1 MEHQMKHLNIA
12 LLALF
17 SLTAFSAH
25 ADVANAVKL
34 EKKYAA
40 FAKTANPEY
49 GGPSAV
55 DGKFFFNRKI
65 KLANGKEAACASCH
79 TANPADE
86 GKHMVTGKPIKPLS
100 PMVNF
105 KRFSNVEKVE
115 EQFTL
120 HCNDII
126 GSDCTAAEKANYIAY
141 LLTEKTPSTNK

>member
-1 MEHQMKHLNIA
+1 MKKLSFLLAA
-12 LLALF
+12 LLA
-17 SLTAFSAH
+17 FSAFAAQ
-25 ADVANAVKL
+25 ADVVNAVKL

-40 FAKTANPEY
+40 FAKSANPEY
-49 GGPSAV
+49 SGPSAV

-79 TANPADE
+79 TSNPADE
-86 GKHMVTGKPIKPLS
+86 GKHMVTGKPINPLS

-105 KRFSNVEKVE
+105 KRFSDVDKVE

-141 LLTEKTPSTNK
+141 LLTEKTPSKAK

>member
-1 MEHQMKHLNIA
+1 MKNLSFLLVA
-12 LLALF
+12 LLGF
-17 SLTAFSAH
+17 TAFSAQ
-25 ADVANAVKL
+25 ADVENAVKL
-34 EKKYAA
+34 EKKYSV
-40 FAKTANPEY
+40 FAKSANPEY
-49 GGPSAV
+49 SGPSAV

-86 GKHMVTGKPIKPLS
+86 GKHMVTGKSIKPLS
-100 PMVNF
+100 PVVNY
-105 KRFSNVEKVE
+105 KRFSDVDKVE

-141 LLTEKTPSTNK
+141 LLTEKTPSKAK

>member
-1 MEHQMKHLNIA
+1 MKKTNILIAA
-12 LLALF
+12 LLGLATL
-17 SLTAFSAH
+17 SAH

-49 GGPSAV
+49 SGPSAV

-86 GKHMVTGKPIKPLS
+86 GKHIITGKPIKPLS
-100 PMVNF
+100 PTVNY
-105 KRFSNVEKVE
+105 KRFSDVEKVE
-115 EQFTL
+115 EQFTK

-141 LLTEKTPSTNK
+141 LLTEKTPSTKQ

>member
-1 MEHQMKHLNIA
+1 MKQTNLLLIA
-12 LLALF
+12 LLGF
-17 SLTAFSAH
+17 SASFAH

-55 DGKFFFNRKI
+55 SGKHFFNRQI
-65 KLANGKEAACASCH
+65 KLANGKTAACASCH

-86 GKHMVTGKPIKPLS
+86 GKHIVTGKPIKPLS
-100 PMVNF
+100 PMVNY
-105 KRFSNVEKVE
+105 KRFSDVEKVE

-126 GSDCTAAEKANYIAY
+126 GSDCTAEEKANYIAY
-141 LLTEKTPSTNK
+141 LLTEKTPSKK

>member
-1 MEHQMKHLNIA
+1 MKKTNLLLIA
-12 LLALF
+12 LLSFGASF
-17 SLTAFSAH
+17 AH

-55 DGKFFFNRKI
+55 AGKHFFNRQI
-65 KLANGKEAACASCH
+65 KLTNGKSAACASCH
-79 TANPADE
+79 TSNPADE
-86 GKHMVTGKPIKPLS
+86 GKHIVTGKPIKPLS
-100 PMVNF
+100 PMVNY
-105 KRFSNVEKVE
+105 KRFSDVEKVE

-126 GSDCTAAEKANYIAY
+126 GSDCTAEEKANYIAY
-141 LLTEKTPSTNK
+141 LLTEKTPSKK

>member
-1 MEHQMKHLNIA
+1 MKKTNILIA
-12 LLALF
+12 TLLGFA
-17 SLTAFSAH
+17 AISAH
-25 ADVANAVKL
+25 ADVTNAVKL

-49 GGPSAV
+49 SSPSAV

-79 TANPADE
+79 TVNPADE
-86 GKHMVTGKPIKPLS
+86 GKHIITGKPIKPLS
-100 PMVNF
+100 PTVNY
-105 KRFSNVEKVE
+105 KRFSDVDKVE
-115 EQFTL
+115 EQFTK

-141 LLTEKTPSTNK
+141 LLTEKTPSTKQ

>member
-1 MEHQMKHLNIA
+1 MKKTNILIA
-12 LLALF
+12 TLLGFAAI
-17 SLTAFSAH
+17 TAH

-49 GGPSAV
+49 AGPSAV

-86 GKHMVTGKPIKPLS
+86 GKHIITGKPIKPLS
-100 PMVNF
+100 PNVNY
-105 KRFSNVEKVE
+105 KRFSDVDKVE
-115 EQFTL
+115 EQFTK

-141 LLTEKTPSTNK
+141 LLTEKTPSKKQ

>member
-1 MEHQMKHLNIA
+1 MKKTNLLLIA
-12 LLALF
+12 LLGF
-17 SLTAFSAH
+17 SASFAH
-25 ADVANAVKL
+25 ADVVNAVKL

-49 GGPSAV
+49 SGPSAV

-65 KLANGKEAACASCH
+65 KLANGNEAACASCH
-79 TANPADE
+79 TANPADS

-100 PMVNF
+100 PVVNY
-105 KRFSNVEKVE
+105 KRFSDVEKVE

-141 LLTEKTPSTNK
+141 LLTEKTPTKK

>member
-1 MEHQMKHLNIA
+1 MKKTNILIAA
-12 LLALF
+12 LLGFAAL
-17 SLTAFSAH
+17 SAH

-49 GGPSAV
+49 SGPSAV

-86 GKHMVTGKPIKPLS
+86 GKHIITGKPIKPLS
-100 PMVNF
+100 PTVNY
-105 KRFSNVEKVE
+105 KRFSDVDKVE
-115 EQFTL
+115 EQFTK

-141 LLTEKTPSTNK
+141 LLTEKTPSTKQ

>member
-1 MEHQMKHLNIA
+1 MKKTNILIAA
-12 LLALF
+12 LLGFAILP
-17 SLTAFSAH
+17 AH

-49 GGPSAV
+49 SGPSAV

-86 GKHMVTGKPIKPLS
+86 GKHIITGKPIKPLS
-100 PMVNF
+100 PTVNY
-105 KRFSNVEKVE
+105 KRFSDVEKVE
-115 EQFTL
+115 EQFTK

-141 LLTEKTPSTNK
+141 LLTEKTPSTKQ

>member
-1 MEHQMKHLNIA
+1 MKKTNILIA
-12 LLALF
+12 TLLGFAAI
-17 SLTAFSAH
+17 TAH

-49 GGPSAV
+49 AGPSAV

-79 TANPADE
+79 TTNPADE
-86 GKHMVTGKPIKPLS
+86 GKHIITGKPIKPLS
-100 PMVNF
+100 PTVNY
-105 KRFSNVEKVE
+105 KRFSDVEKVE
-115 EQFTL
+115 EQFTK

-141 LLTEKTPSTNK
+141 LLTEKTPSTKQ

>member
-1 MEHQMKHLNIA
+1 MKNLSIILAA
-12 LLALF
+12 LLGFTAL
-17 SLTAFSAH
+17 AAQ

-49 GGPSAV
+49 SSPSAV

-65 KLANGKEAACASCH
+65 KLANGTEAACASCH

-105 KRFSNVEKVE
+105 KRFSDVEKVE

-141 LLTEKTPSTNK
+141 LLTEKTPSKKQ

>member
-1 MEHQMKHLNIA
+1 MKNLSFLLVA
-12 LLALF
+12 LLGF
-17 SLTAFSAH
+17 TAFSAQ
-25 ADVANAVKL
+25 ADVENAVKL
-34 EKKYAA
+34 EKKYSA
-40 FAKTANPEY
+40 FAKSANPEY
-49 GGPSAV
+49 SGPSAV

-86 GKHMVTGKPIKPLS
+86 GKHMVTGKSIKPLS
-100 PMVNF
+100 PVVNY
-105 KRFSNVEKVE
+105 KRFSNVDKVE

-141 LLTEKTPSTNK
+141 LLTEKTTSKAK

>member
-1 MEHQMKHLNIA
+1 MKKTNILIAA
-12 LLALF
+12 LLGFATL
-17 SLTAFSAH
+17 SAH

-49 GGPSAV
+49 SGPSAV

-86 GKHMVTGKPIKPLS
+86 GKHIITGKPIKPLS
-100 PMVNF
+100 PTVNY
-105 KRFSNVEKVE
+105 KRFSDVDKVE
-115 EQFTL
+115 EQFTK

-141 LLTEKTPSTNK
+141 LLTEKTPSTKQ